1 MKSHLHIKNSFSFLS
16 IGSNVGNLKTNI
28 DKSVKLLNA
37 NKNITIQKI
46 SNYYLSEPLYY
57 KNQNDFLNIVISIS
71 TNLSVDK
78 LLKTCK
84 SIELNMGRVIDAEK
98 NYPRIIDI
106 DILTYDH
113 CIFNSEDLNI
123 PHLKICERKF
133 VLKPWCDIDPEFI
146 LPKLNKKIKLLL
158 KNVKDNS
165 KIIKLEL

>member
-106 DILTYDH
+106 DILTYDD

-123 PHLKICERKF
+123 PHHKICERKF

-146 LPKLNKKIKLLL
+146 LPNLNKKIKLLL